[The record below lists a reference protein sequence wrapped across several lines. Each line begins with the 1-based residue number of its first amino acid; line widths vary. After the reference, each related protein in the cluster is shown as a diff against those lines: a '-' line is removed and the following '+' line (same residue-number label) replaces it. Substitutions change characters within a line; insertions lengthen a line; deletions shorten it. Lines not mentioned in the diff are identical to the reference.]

1 MNILAIIQAAADG
14 SGFDL
19 MTLLQHYGL
28 MGLGFGVL
36 LTLMIR
42 QNKNAE
48 KRITDLESKQEEIYK
63 AHLQDQKDTIGDYV
77 ELVRQKIQVLSDL
90 TGCLKAMK
98 DTLERIERKDDK

>member
-1 MNILAIIQAAADG
+1 MFIQNITPDDTITFL
-14 SGFDL
+14 DL
-19 MTLLQHYGL
+19 LKSYGP
-28 MGLGFGVL
+28 MGIGFGTL

-48 KRITDLESKQEEIYK
+48 KRISELEMAQEDRYK
-63 AHLQDQKDTIGDYV
+63 AHLQDQKEMINDYV

-98 DTLERIERKDDK
+98 DTLERIERK